1 MDTQDGVVNIKVNEI
16 HETNNLRR
24 KRMYTDIKAMKNE

>member
-16 HETNNLRR
+16 HETNNLR
-24 KRMYTDIKAMKNE
+24 KKKNVQWH